1 MAADSRSIGTACR
14 ISALN
19 RTWARDVT
27 QTSPV
32 VVTPE
37 AWLDIV
43 GHPDSDLHLSHYGY
57 TDHALEP
64 VPIVDRR
71 LDRHLLWFV
80 VDHRF
85 DGTVGDDRIDLESGA
100 LLWIRPGARHSFTIP
115 QALRTYHLR
124 IALSHGGRTC
134 TLAPDW
140 MLAPGAWELR
150 GPLEELL
157 GELQVRSSSFRTRR
171 LKQLVGTIC
180 LLAFRRRHTPAAAN
194 VFGAAQRFRLQ
205 KLAVESVRD
214 GVTPGDLAA
223 ELKLS
228 PVYFSRVFRQ
238 TYGLSPRAWLVRER
252 LRQAATLLVET
263 DRRVGEIAH
272 ACGYRDA
279 NLFAR
284 QFRKVYR
291 QSPREFRRG

>member
-1 MAADSRSIGTACR
+1 MSLLSV
-14 ISALN
+14 SEE
-19 RTWARDVT
+19 TWL
-27 QTSPV
+27 
-32 VVTPE
+32 E
-37 AWLDIV
+37 LL
-43 GHPDSDLHLSHYGY
+43 GHPDSELTVSHYGY

-64 VPIVDRR
+64 VPIVGRR

-85 DGTVGDDRIDLESGA
+85 EGWVGDEHVNLESGS
-100 LLWIRPGARHSFTIP
+100 LIWIRPGALHSFTIP
-115 QALRTYHLR
+115 QDLRTYRFR
-124 IALSHGGRTC
+124 IVLAFDGRTY

-140 MLAPGAWELR
+140 IIAPGAWEVR

-157 GELQVRSSSFRTRR
+157 GEMQARASSYRPHR

-180 LLAFRRRHTPAAAN
+180 LLAFRRRSTPAAAN
-194 VFGAAQRFRLQ
+194 VFNAGQRFRLQ
-205 KLAVESVRD
+205 KLAVDTIRD
-214 GVTPGDLAA
+214 GVTTADLAA
-223 ELKLS
+223 ELQLS
-228 PVYFSRVFRQ
+228 PVYFSRLFKR

-263 DRRVGEIAH
+263 DRRVAEIAH

-279 NLFAR
+279 NLFSR

-291 QSPREFRRG
+291 QSPREFRRERGAPLTGDLAVQSYKR